1 MERILIVAPAW
12 VGDAIL
18 SEPLVALVRDPY
30 EAPIVDV
37 LAPAWCAPVYARM
50 RGVGRVIETTIAH
63 GRLDWGT
70 RRALARALAALGYT
84 RAIVLPNSWKSALV
98 PWLARIPRRTG
109 YRGEARYG
117 LLNDIRH
124 LDRKARPR
132 LVDRFAALAVKPGEL
147 VPLPPRPVLVPDA
160 ANRAAAV
167 RALRLRTD
175 RRTAILCPGAEYG
188 PAKRWPPTHF
198 AELAAR
204 LIADGLQVWLVGSP
218 NDRLAA
224 ESVLQAAGETGRR
237 MRDLT
242 GHTDLGTAID
252 LLSLGSI
259 VVSNDS
265 GLMHAAA
272 AVGVPMVALF
282 GSSSPEYTPP
292 LSTVAQVA
300 RIDIACSPCFKRECP
315 LGHFRCMRDLAP
327 RAVYDLA
334 QLVLQSEPGDG
345 PPATDS

>member
-1 MERILIVAPAW
+1 MERILVVAPAW

-18 SEPLVALVRDPY
+18 SEPLIALVRDPY

-37 LAPAWCAPVYARM
+37 LAPPWCAPVYARM
-50 RGVGRVIETTIAH
+50 RGVGRVVESPIAH
-63 GRLDWGT
+63 GRLDWRT
-70 RRALARALAALGYT
+70 RKALARELRGNRYT

-109 YRGEARYG
+109 YRGEGRYG
-117 LLNDIRH
+117 LLNDVRR
-124 LDRKARPR
+124 LDRKALPR
-132 LVDRFAALAVKPGEL
+132 LVDRFAALAVKPGDL
-147 VPLPPRPVLVPDA
+147 VPLPPRPVLVPNV
-160 ANRAAAV
+160 ANRSAAV
-167 RALRLRTD
+167 RALRLRVD

-204 LIADGLQVWLVGSP
+204 LMTDGLQVWLVGSP

-224 ESVLQAAGETGRR
+224 ESVLQAAGETGRQ

-252 LLSLGSI
+252 LLSLATI

-282 GSSSPEYTPP
+282 GSSSPVYTPP
-292 LSTVAQVA
+292 LSTSAQVA

-334 QLVLQSEPGDG
+334 QLVLSSETADG
-345 PPATDS
+345 PPASDS